1 VTLQPEASAQ
11 QLPCPN
17 RVRRTLS
24 PLCTLP
30 HRYSTRAAHACE
42 GCSEVLLGLAMYRKI
57 LAVLADVAEANAIRR
72 SLNDSRLGPFDVEWV
87 SGCAEAVKRLGQQDA
102 EEIAAVVVDLFLAD
116 SQGIDTVERLLH
128 ASPHVPILVLS
139 HLRDE
144 SVAKLAVQRGAQDY
158 LLQERLDGYSL
169 CKALNNMLGRCAHAE
184 ALLLET
190 ERAQV
195 TLDSIGDA
203 VISTDVAGNITYL
216 NAVAE
221 SMTGW
226 LRWEASGRR
235 LQEVLRIIDG
245 ETREPALNPLAMAIL
260 HNKTVGLS
268 LNCVLIRRD
277 GYESA
282 IEDTAAPIHDRHGRV
297 TGAVIV
303 FHEVGAARTMALR
316 MSYLAQHDFL
326 TELPN
331 RMLLND
337 RLTQAIASAYRHGK
351 SLALLFL
358 DVDHFKRVNDSLGHA
373 SGDQLLR
380 SIARRLAA
388 CVRGSD
394 TVSRQ
399 GGDEF
404 VILLSEVARA
414 EDVASTAAKI
424 LAAVSAPHVIDAQEL
439 HVTVSMGISVYPADG
454 ADAETLIRNAD
465 LALFNSKACGRANH
479 QFYQPTMRLGTTE
492 LRPAARV

>member
-1 VTLQPEASAQ
+1 MSR
-11 QLPCPN
+11 N
-17 RVRRTLS
+17 I
-24 PLCTLP
+24 
-30 HRYSTRAAHACE
+30 
-42 GCSEVLLGLAMYRKI
+42 LLI
-57 LAVLADVAEANAIRR
+57 LADAAEARAVRR
-72 SLNDSRLGPFDVEWV
+72 SLADSRDGPFAVEWV
-87 SGCAEAVKRLGQQDA
+87 NGCGDAIKRLGDQQG
-102 EEIAAVVVDLFLAD
+102 EEIAAVVVDLFLSD
-116 SQGIDTVERLLH
+116 SQGIDTFDELLH

-139 HLRDE
+139 RLRDE
-144 SVAKLAVQRGAQDY
+144 SVARLAVQRGAQDY

-169 CKALNNMLGRCAHAE
+169 SKALSNMLERRAYAE
-184 ALLLET
+184 ALFLER

-195 TLDSIGDA
+195 TLNSIGDA
-203 VISTDVAGNITYL
+203 VISTDVAGNVTYL
-216 NAVAE
+216 NGVAE

-226 LRWEASGRR
+226 SRQEASGRR

-245 ETREPALNPLAMAIL
+245 ESREPALNPLAMAVL

-268 LNCVLIRRD
+268 SNCVLIRRD

-282 IEDTAAPIHDRHGRV
+282 IEDTAAPIHDLRGQV

-303 FHEVGAARTMALR
+303 FHDVGTARAMALR

-337 RLTQAIASAYRHGK
+337 RLTQAIASAHRHGK

-358 DVDHFKRVNDSLGHA
+358 DVDHFKRINDSLGHA
-373 SGDQLLR
+373 SGDQLLK
-380 SIARRLAA
+380 SIARRLVA

-414 EDVASTAAKI
+414 EDAASTAAKI
-424 LAAVSAPHVIDAQEL
+424 LAAVSRPHLIDGQDL
-439 HVTVSMGISVYPADG
+439 HVTVSMGIGVYPGDG
-454 ADAETLIRNAD
+454 ADAETLMKNAD
-465 LALFNSKACGRANH
+465 LALFHSKADGRANH
-479 QFYQPTMRLGTTE
+479 QFYDPSMSNRTVDPRSVATI
-492 LRPAARV
+492 